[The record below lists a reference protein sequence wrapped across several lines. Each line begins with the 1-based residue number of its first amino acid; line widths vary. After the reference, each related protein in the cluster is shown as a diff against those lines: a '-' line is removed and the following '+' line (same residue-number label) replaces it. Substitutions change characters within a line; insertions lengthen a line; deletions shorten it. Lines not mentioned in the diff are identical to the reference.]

1 MSFDDLF
8 RMLRTL
14 RTRLK
19 RTTQAKHSIVTNPT
33 LESNRLDQVYI
44 VIIVSCQ
51 APPASATNN
60 LVPFNTIQ
68 QNRTL
73 VIMTCYLLS
82 LHGIF
87 LWHLSI
93 AIVCSILPRLEICCG
108 CVGPCEGNHRNWN
121 IFRQLSTYQ
130 LAKQPLKNWMF
141 GETTIS
147 YSKI

>member
-1 MSFDDLF
+1 MGKDIYTGHGKAKRQMGNGNITGIIRIFLIMISRSNMKDHTKHSSEASNMSFDDLF

-60 LVPFNTIQ
+60 SVPFNY
-68 QNRTL
+68 N
-73 VIMTCYLLS
+73 
-82 LHGIF
+82 
-87 LWHLSI
+87 
-93 AIVCSILPRLEICCG
+93 
-108 CVGPCEGNHRNWN
+108 
-121 IFRQLSTYQ
+121 ST
-130 LAKQPLKNWMF
+130 K
-141 GETTIS
+141 
-147 YSKI
+147 